1 MVSSAGPLPPRDA
14 NGVAA
19 AIASC
24 RRARP
29 ARSAGSPDLIHVND
43 LSVVGRMIVFG
54 RPLERPSGLKNRA
67 SKVRGVQI
75 MFRKTLIA
83 LTAVL
88 AVSLFAPSE
97 ASAWRGGGVGG
108 FHGGGWH
115 GGGWAGGWRGGGWRG
130 GGWGPGLGLA
140 AVGIGLGLAA
150 APFAYGGYG
159 YPYGY
164 AGGYPYGYNGYG
176 DYGGCYLVRQ
186 QVMTAYGWRWRRVE
200 VCD

>member
-1 MVSSAGPLPPRDA
+1 M
-14 NGVAA
+14 
-19 AIASC
+19 
-24 RRARP
+24 
-29 ARSAGSPDLIHVND
+29 
-43 LSVVGRMIVFG
+43 
-54 RPLERPSGLKNRA
+54 
-67 SKVRGVQI
+67 QI
-75 MFRKTLIA
+75 IFRKTLIA

-108 FHGGGWH
+108 FHDGGWH
-115 GGGWAGGWRGGGWRG
+115 GGGWAGGWRG

-164 AGGYPYGYNGYG
+164 NGYG
-176 DYGGCYLVRQ
+176 DYGSCYLVRQ